1 MADAVEN
8 LEIRIN
14 GEAQQANDA
23 IDRLCLK
30 LDSLI
35 TRLGGLDGSKL
46 VGLANGVQRLGTAM
60 NTMNGIKTTDF
71 SRLARNIEKIGN
83 INTGNLNKTAS
94 VMSQIGK
101 AFGNLGNLSQS
112 AIVLADL
119 VNGIKQFGYKSADK
133 AITNIPL
140 LANAMKDLMNTLSQ
154 APQVSQNLIDMTN
167 ALAKLARTGASSG
180 KAANA
185 LGNSLGIYGKS
196 AISSRKHTFS
206 LASAIGKLYASYWM
220 LLRAVGLV
228 KDSINIASDLTEVQN
243 VVDTTFGSYSGLVED
258 MSKNSI
264 TEFGMSE
271 LTVKKTASRFQAMG
285 TAMGFAKGQMAEM
298 SIDLTKLTADM
309 ASFYNV
315 EQDAVAEDLA
325 SIFTGQSKPLR
336 AYGLDLTE
344 ATIAEWAMKQGM
356 DANVSSMTQAE
367 KALLRYNYVMANTK
381 NAHKD
386 FERTS
391 DTWANQTRILIEN
404 FRALGAVVGGSFIN
418 ALKPLVKALNA
429 VMGKIIQFAKVV
441 SDALGVIFGWKYEV
455 GGAGSVASE
464 LADAESSAGG
474 VSDGLGGAADNAK
487 KLKQQL
493 AGIDELNVLSSDSG
507 GSGGG
512 GSGGGGGVSDGGAD
526 TSADGGQWVETES
539 MFESSLDTLYKLGEY
554 IGDTLTK
561 TLAGIDW
568 NKIYKKAENFG
579 SGLAQFLNGL
589 ISPELF
595 YEVGKTISNSLNT
608 VLYTALSFAETFDFS
623 DFGESLAASVNGF
636 FLNYDFASL
645 AEGINRWVNGIA
657 ETISEFLENVNWVD
671 VTKSIAEFFANLE
684 IDTIGIIFATT
695 QIKKWGILTIL
706 ESAKTS
712 LTTLI
717 SNEIGIVQI
726 PTLSLIFANATLS
739 GGGGLG
745 IIALGDQ
752 ILASVEEYIGENFG
766 ETVLTAM
773 GDALTIGTTTAA
785 GLYLGGPAGAVAGAF
800 IGLFIDAIYHSEEI
814 SEGIS
819 KLADKTSK
827 ALDSLSENMSFHVG
841 IFVDDIK
848 TKISE
853 KFEDA
858 KKWWQGKKDS
868 LGEVRIKISD
878 LLKDIKELWEDI
890 KKWWKSKPGLDDIEF
905 SFDDLGGS
913 IKNIWDNVS
922 SWWSGK
928 PNLKEISFKK
938 EDLQGTTSTLWSKV
952 STWWNGKKD
961 LKQVSFKKEDLQ
973 GSVTNLWSNTSYSW
987 DRKKALST
995 VSFRLSDLV
1004 GIVRNTW
1011 TSTMSWWN
1019 SRTPLSSISF
1029 SIGSILDPIRSA
1041 VNSLRTWWNNNKPSL
1056 SLNFSLKLPTLEIVW
1071 DTWST
1076 MGKAARRLGLP
1087 GIPKFYVY
1095 WKYFENGG
1103 FPTPGSY
1110 FVAGENGVPE
1120 MLGTVG
1126 GRTAVASG
1134 AEITGIRDAVVS
1146 TGNQEI
1152 ELLRQQNQ
1160 LLMGILNKEF
1170 GITTDDIGKSA
1181 RKYAQDY
1188 HRRTGK
1194 EAYIF

>member
-94 VMSQIGK
+94 VMNQIGK

-140 LANAMKDLMNTLSQ
+140 LANAMKDLMQTLSQ

-185 LGNSLGIYGKS
+185 LGSSMGIFGKS
-196 AISSRKHTFS
+196 ATSAKKKSFS
-206 LASAIGKLYASYWM
+206 LASAIGKLYATYWL
-220 LLRAVGLV
+220 LLRAVNLV
-228 KDSINIASDLTEVQN
+228 KDSINISSDLTEVQN

-258 MSKNSI
+258 MSKTSI
-264 TEFGMSE
+264 TDFGMSE

-285 TAMGFAKGQMAEM
+285 TAMGFAQGQMADM
-298 SIDLTKLTADM
+298 SIELTKLTADM

-367 KALLRYNYVMANTK
+367 KALLRYNYVMENTK
-381 NAHKD
+381 NAQGD
-386 FERTS
+386 FLKTQ
-391 DTWANQTRILIEN
+391 DTWANQVRILTQN
-404 FRALGAVVGGSFIN
+404 FMQLGGVLGGALIN

-429 VMGKIIQFAKVV
+429 VMAKIIQFATVV
-441 SDALGVIFGWKYEV
+441 SNALGVIFGWKYESGSV
-455 GGAGSVASE
+455 GGVASD
-464 LADAESSAGG
+464 LATAEEAAGG
-474 VSDGLGGAADNAK
+474 IADGMGGAADAAK
-487 KLKQQL
+487 KLRDYTL
-493 AGIDELNVLSSDSG
+493 GIDELNILKPDDS
-507 GSGGG
+507 
-512 GSGGGGGVSDGGAD
+512 SGGGGGGGGGGASGGGGD
-526 TSADGGQWVETES
+526 TSGDGGQWVKTES

-561 TLAGIDW
+561 TLADIDW
-568 NKIYKKAENFG
+568 NNIYKKAENFG

-645 AEGINRWVNGIA
+645 AEGINRWVDGIVEA
-657 ETISEFLENVNWVD
+657 ISEFLKNVNWAD
-671 VTKSIAEFFANLE
+671 VTKSIAEFFTNLE
-684 IDTIGIIFATT
+684 FDTLGIAFTLLT
-695 QIKKWGILTIL
+695 IKKVGSVELGKKVLDKLGVTFGGFTVDDFVLTI
-706 ESAKTS
+706 KS
-712 LTTLI
+712 L
-717 SNEIGIVQI
+717 S
-726 PTLSLIFANATLS
+726 F
-739 GGGGLG
+739 GGG
-745 IIALGDQ
+745 IPAVM
-752 ILASVEEYIGENFG
+752 LADEFLKSFEEYIEENFG
-766 ETVLTAM
+766 TEVLDAI
-773 GDALTIGTTTAA
+773 GAALTVATTTS
-785 GLYLGGPAGAVAGAF
+785 F
-800 IGLFIDAIYHSEEI
+800 GLFIAGPVGALGGAIVGALIMAIYNSEDLGSGLEQI
-814 SEGIS
+814 GEKIKSGLEGSVEKI
-819 KLADKTSK
+819 KLRI
-827 ALDSLSENMSFHVG
+827 G

-853 KFEDA
+853 KFEEA

-868 LGEVRIKISD
+868 LGEVKIKISD

-890 KKWWKSKPGLDDIEF
+890 KKWWKSKPDLDDIEF
-905 SFDDLGGS
+905 SLDDLGGS
-913 IKNIWDNVS
+913 VKSLWDNVTT
-922 SWWSGK
+922 WWSGK

-973 GSVTNLWSNTSYSW
+973 GSVSKLWSNTSYSW
-987 DRKKALST
+987 DRKPNLST
-995 VSFRLSDLV
+995 VRFSLSDLV
-1004 GIVRNTW
+1004 GIVKTAW
-1011 TSTMSWWN
+1011 TTTMSWWN
-1019 SRTPLSSISF
+1019 NRTPLSSISF

-1056 SLNFSLKLPTLEIVW
+1056 SLNFSVKLPTLELVW

-1076 MGKAARRLGLP
+1076 MGKAAQSLGLP

-1103 FPTPGSY
+1103 FPVPGSY

-1134 AEITGIRDAVVS
+1134 AEITGIRDAVYS
-1146 TGNQEI
+1146 TGASEVA
-1152 ELLRQQNQ
+1152 LLREQNDLLRRLLSKDTTVNIGDREIARANNRGQKLLGRQ
-1160 LLMGILNKEF
+1160 L
-1170 GITTDDIGKSA
+1170 ITEG
-1181 RKYAQDY
+1181 
-1188 HRRTGK
+1188 
-1194 EAYIF
+1194 

>member
-1 MADAVEN
+1 MADAVES

-46 VGLANGVQRLGTAM
+46 VVLANGVQRLGTAM

-140 LANAMKDLMNTLSQ
+140 LANAMKDLMQTLSQ

-258 MSKNSI
+258 MSEASI
-264 TEFGMSE
+264 TDFGMSE

-285 TAMGFAKGQMAEM
+285 TAMGFAKGQMADM
-298 SIDLTKLTADM
+298 SIELTKLTADM

-381 NAHKD
+381 NAQGD
-386 FERTS
+386 FAKTS

-441 SDALGVIFGWKYEV
+441 SDALGAIFGWEYLV
-455 GGAGSVASE
+455 GGGGLTSDLE
-464 LADAESSAGG
+464 TAESAAGG
-474 VSDGLGGAADNAK
+474 ISDGVGGAADNAK

-493 AGIDELNVLSSDSG
+493 AGIDELNVLKSDSA
-507 GSGGG
+507 
-512 GSGGGGGVSDGGAD
+512 SGGGGGGGGGGASGGAD
-526 TSADGGQWVETES
+526 TDADGGQWVQTEPIW
-539 MFESSLDTLYKLGEY
+539 EKYKSSLDSLYKLGEY
-554 IGDTLTK
+554 ISTTLTS
-561 TLAGIDW
+561 AMASIDW
-568 NKIYKKAENFG
+568 DSIYKKAENFG
-579 SGLAQFLNGL
+579 TGLAEFLNGL
-589 ISPELF
+589 IRPDLF
-595 YEVGKTISNSLNT
+595 YMVGRTIANSLNT
-608 VLYTALSFAETFDFS
+608 AVTAGLAFADEFDFYE
-623 DFGESLAASVNGF
+623 FGESIGTGITKF
-636 FLNYDFASL
+636 FTTFDWDKFATS
-645 AEGINRWVNGIA
+645 IN
-657 ETISEFLENVNWVD
+657 LWVD
-671 VTKSIAEFFANLE
+671 GLKDALAGFLKGLKWTDIVAEIGDFLGDLE

-695 QIKKWGILTIL
+695 QIKKWGNLTIL

-712 LTTLI
+712 LATLI

-752 ILASVEEYIGENFG
+752 ILASVEEYIGDNFG

-868 LGEVRIKISD
+868 LGEVKIKISD

-890 KKWWKSKPGLDDIEF
+890 KKWWKSKTGLDDIEF

-1004 GIVRNTW
+1004 WIVRNTW

-1056 SLNFSLKLPTLEIVW
+1056 SLNFSVKLPTLELVW

-1076 MGKAARRLGLP
+1076 MGKAAKRLGLP

-1188 HRRTGK
+1188 YKRTGR
-1194 EAYIF
+1194 EAYNF

>member
-8 LEIRIN
+8 LEIRIS

-220 LLRAVGLV
+220 LLRAVNLV
-228 KDSINIASDLTEVQN
+228 KDSINISSDLTEVQN

-381 NAHKD
+381 NAQGD
-386 FERTS
+386 FAKTS

-429 VMGKIIQFAKVV
+429 VIGKIIQFAKVV
-441 SDALGVIFGWKYEV
+441 SDALGVIFGWKYES
-455 GGAGSVASE
+455 GGAGGITEE
-464 LADAESSAGG
+464 LEGAESAAGG

-561 TLAGIDW
+561 TLADIDW

-579 SGLAQFLNGL
+579 AGLAQFLNGL

-623 DFGESLAASVNGF
+623 DFGKSLAASINGF

-645 AEGINRWVNGIA
+645 AESVNEWVDGIVEA
-657 ETISEFLENVNWVD
+657 ISEFLKNVNWSD
-671 VTKSIAEFFANLE
+671 VTKSIAEFFTNLE
-684 IDTIGIIFATT
+684 FDTLGIAFTLLT
-695 QIKKWGILTIL
+695 IKKVGSVELGKKVLDKLGVTFGSFTVDDFVLTI
-706 ESAKTS
+706 KS
-712 LTTLI
+712 L
-717 SNEIGIVQI
+717 S
-726 PTLSLIFANATLS
+726 F
-739 GGGGLG
+739 GGGMP
-745 IIALGDQ
+745 AVM
-752 ILASVEEYIGENFG
+752 LADEFLKSFEEYIEENFG
-766 ETVLTAM
+766 TEVLDAI
-773 GDALTIGTTTAA
+773 GAALTVATTTS
-785 GLYLGGPAGAVAGAF
+785 F
-800 IGLFIDAIYHSEEI
+800 GLFIAGPIGALGGAIVGALIMAIYNSEDLGSGLEQI
-814 SEGIS
+814 GEKIKSGLEDSVENI
-819 KLADKTSK
+819 KLRIG
-827 ALDSLSENMSFHVG
+827 V
-841 IFVDDIK
+841 FVDDIK

-853 KFEDA
+853 KFEYA

-868 LGEVRIKISD
+868 LGEVKIKISD
-878 LLKDIKELWEDI
+878 LLKDIKELWENV
-890 KKWWKSKPGLDDIEF
+890 KKWWKSKPSLNDIEF
-905 SFDDLGGS
+905 SLDDLGGS

-938 EDLQGTTSTLWSKV
+938 EDLQGTTSTLWSRV
-952 STWWNGKKD
+952 LTWWNNKKN
-961 LKQVSFKKEDLQ
+961 LKDITFNKENLQ
-973 GSVTNLWSNTSYSW
+973 GSISNLWSNTSYSW

-995 VSFRLSDLV
+995 VSFRLYDLV

-1056 SLNFSLKLPTLEIVW
+1056 NLNFSLKLPTLEIIW

-1076 MGKAARRLGLP
+1076 MGKAAQRLGLP
-1087 GIPKFYVY
+1087 GIPKFNVY

-1103 FPTPGSY
+1103 FPVPGSY

>member
-1 MADAVEN
+1 MADAVES

-140 LANAMKDLMNTLSQ
+140 LANAMKDLMQTLSQ

-185 LGNSLGIYGKS
+185 LGSSMGVFGKS
-196 AISSRKHTFS
+196 ATSAKKKSFS
-206 LASAIGKLYASYWM
+206 LASAIGKLYATYWL
-220 LLRAVGLV
+220 LLRAVNLV
-228 KDSINIASDLTEVQN
+228 KDSINISSDLTEIQN

-381 NAHKD
+381 NAQGD
-386 FERTS
+386 FAKTS

-404 FRALGAVVGGSFIN
+404 FKALGSVVGGSFIN

-429 VMGKIIQFAKVV
+429 IMGKIIQFAKVV
-441 SDALGVIFGWKYEV
+441 SDSLGVIFGWKYES
-455 GGAGSVASE
+455 GGAGSITEE
-464 LADAESSAGG
+464 LEGAESAAGG

-493 AGIDELNVLSSDSG
+493 AGIDELNVLTTNDSGSGSG
-507 GSGGG
+507 GS
-512 GSGGGGGVSDGGAD
+512 SGGGGVSNGGTD
-526 TSADGGQWVETES
+526 TSADGGQWVKTES

-561 TLAGIDW
+561 TLANIDW
-568 NKIYKKAENFG
+568 KKIYKKAENFG
-579 SGLAQFLNGL
+579 IGLAQFLNGL

-595 YEVGKTISNSLNT
+595 YEVGKTIANSLNT
-608 VLYTALSFAETFDFS
+608 VIRASLSFAETFDFG
-623 DFGESLAASVNGF
+623 DFGQSLAESVNGF
-636 FLNYDFASL
+636 FLNYDFGSL
-645 AEGINRWVNGIA
+645 AESINEWVDGVI
-657 ETISEFLENVNWVD
+657 ELISEFLKNVDWAE
-671 VTKSIAEFFANLE
+671 VTKSIAEFFTNLE
-684 IDTIGIIFATT
+684 FDTIAITVAA
-695 QIKKWGILTIL
+695 LTI
-706 ESAKTS
+706 K
-712 LTTLI
+712 
-717 SNEIGIVQI
+717 EIGTVTLAQAALDKLG
-726 PTLSLIFANATLS
+726 LSLGKLTVDDFVLTIKSISF
-739 GGGGLG
+739 GGGMPA
-745 IIALGDQ
+745 IALADE
-752 ILASVEEYIGENFG
+752 LLKSFEKYIEENFG
-766 ETVLTAM
+766 ESVINAM
-773 GDALTIGTTTAA
+773 ARGLTIAVT
-785 GLYLGGPAGAVAGAF
+785 GG
-800 IGLFIDAIYHSEEI
+800 IGLMFAGPMGLLAGIIIGELIYALYDEPK
-814 SEGIS
+814 GIVGA
-819 KLADKTSK
+819 LADLWNDAVEWWKNK
-827 ALDSLSENMSFHVG
+827 PSLEGV
-841 IFVDDIK
+841 
-848 TKISE
+848 KIAI
-853 KFEDA
+853 EDLVSSVSQKWDA
-858 KKWWQGKKDS
+858 VKKWWDKRPKLSEIDFS
-868 LGEVRIKISD
+868 ISN
-878 LLKDIKELWEDI
+878 LFGTIKEIWNDV
-890 KKWWKSKPGLDDIEF
+890 KKWWKTKPDLSEVEFPLNDLFGAIKDLWDDVKEWWKNKPGLSDILF
-905 SFDDLGGS
+905 
-913 IKNIWDNVS
+913 
-922 SWWSGK
+922 
-928 PNLKEISFKK
+928 PK
-938 EDLQGTTSTLWSKV
+938 EDLQGTTSSLWSKV
-952 STWWNGKKD
+952 LTWWNGKKD
-961 LKQVSFKKEDLQ
+961 LKDVSFKKEDLQ
-973 GSVTNLWSNTSYSW
+973 GSVSNLWSNTSYSW

-1029 SIGSILDPIRSA
+1029 SIGSLLDPIRSA

-1056 SLNFSLKLPTLEIVW
+1056 NLNFSLKLPTLQFLW
-1071 DTWST
+1071 DTWSPES
-1076 MGKAARRLGLP
+1076 KIAQRLGLP

-1095 WKYFENGG
+1095 WRYFADGG
-1103 FPTPGSY
+1103 FPVPGSY

-1188 HRRTGK
+1188 YKRTGR
-1194 EAYIF
+1194 EAYNF

>member
-140 LANAMKDLMNTLSQ
+140 LANAMKDLMQTLSQ

-167 ALAKLARTGASSG
+167 ALAKLSRTGASSG

-185 LGNSLGIYGKS
+185 LGSSMGIFGKS
-196 AISSRKHTFS
+196 ATSAKKKSFS
-206 LASAIGKLYASYWM
+206 LASAIGKLYATYWL
-220 LLRAVGLV
+220 LLRAVNLV
-228 KDSINIASDLTEVQN
+228 KDSINISSDLTEVQN

-367 KALLRYNYVMANTK
+367 KALLRYNYVLANTK
-381 NAHKD
+381 NAQGD
-386 FERTS
+386 FAKTS

-404 FRALGAVVGGSFIN
+404 FKALGSIVGGSFIN

-429 VMGKIIQFAKVV
+429 IMGKIIQFAKVV
-441 SDALGVIFGWKYEV
+441 SDSLGVIFGWKYES
-455 GGAGSVASE
+455 GGAGSITE
-464 LADAESSAGG
+464 DLEGAESAAGG

-493 AGIDELNVLSSDSG
+493 AGIDELNVLSSDNG

-512 GSGGGGGVSDGGAD
+512 GSGGSGGVSDGGAD
-526 TSADGGQWVETES
+526 TSSDGGQWVEAES

-554 IGDTLTK
+554 IGNTLTK
-561 TLAGIDW
+561 TLADIDW

-608 VLYTALSFAETFDFS
+608 VVYTALSFAETFDFA
-623 DFGESLAASVNGF
+623 DFGKSLAASVNGF

-645 AEGINRWVNGIA
+645 AESINEWVDGIVEA
-657 ETISEFLENVNWVD
+657 ISEFLKNVNWENVS
-671 VTKSIAEFFANLE
+671 KSIEEFFTNLE
-684 IDTIGIIFATT
+684 FDTLGIAFTLLT
-695 QIKKWGILTIL
+695 IKKVGSVELCKKVLDKLGITFGKFTVDDFVLTIK
-706 ESAKTS
+706 S
-712 LTTLI
+712 
-717 SNEIGIVQI
+717 IG
-726 PTLSLIFANATLS
+726 F
-739 GGGGLG
+739 GGGLP
-745 IIALGDQ
+745 AVVLGDQ
-752 ILASVEEYIGENFG
+752 LLKSFEEYIKENFG
-766 ETVLTAM
+766 EVALTAM
-773 GDALTIGTTTAA
+773 GDALTIAVTGTA
-785 GLYLGGPAGAVAGAF
+785 GLLFAGPMGALAGAL
-800 IGLFIDAIYHSEEI
+800 IGLLITAFYHSKE
-814 SEGIS
+814 
-819 KLADKTSK
+819 LADGLKRIGEKFKTGLES
-827 ALDSLSENMSFHVG
+827 AAENTKLHVG
-841 IFVDDIK
+841 IFVEDIK
-848 TKISE
+848 AKVNE
-853 KFEDA
+853 KFEEA

-868 LGEVRIKISD
+868 LGEVKIKISD

-890 KKWWKSKPGLDDIEF
+890 KKWWKSKPDLDDIEF
-905 SFDDLGGS
+905 SLDDLGGS
-913 IKNIWDNVS
+913 VKSLWDNVTT
-922 SWWSGK
+922 WWSGK

-1004 GIVRNTW
+1004 GSLRNTW
-1011 TSTMSWWN
+1011 SSSISWWN
-1019 SRTPLSSISF
+1019 NRTPLSSISF

-1056 SLNFSLKLPTLEIVW
+1056 SLNFSVKLPTLELVW

-1076 MGKAARRLGLP
+1076 MGKAAQRLGLP

-1188 HRRTGK
+1188 YKRTGR
-1194 EAYIF
+1194 EAYNF